1 MGSVVQVEMRDVD
14 EQIAETL
21 SGPTRIR
28 RRAWRRLSFSSR
40 VKEEWR
46 KEAWGGR
53 AFIHNL
59 VFGYMAS
66 YSQCRLM

>member
-1 MGSVVQVEMRDVD
+1 MHG
-14 EQIAETL
+14 A
-21 SGPTRIR
+21 GFP
-28 RRAWRRLSFSSR
+28 FSSR
-40 VKEEWR
+40 VREEWR